1 MLPAKTLL
9 SIDSVE
15 MPRKH
20 STSAILERID
30 HVDVGTADD
39 DDDDDDDDDADADAD
54 ADVDPNSIFFGT
66 VIDCNA

>member
-1 MLPAKTLL
+1 MLPTKTLF

-39 DDDDDDDDDADADAD
+39 DDDADADAD

>member
-1 MLPAKTLL
+1 MLPAKTLF

-15 MPRKH
+15 IPRKH

-39 DDDDDDDDDADADAD
+39 DDDADADD
-54 ADVDPNSIFFGT
+54 DPNSIFFGA
-66 VIDCNA
+66 VIDSNA